1 MKVTPAFVQ
10 SEFIGLNAK
19 VMNSINP
26 YYVGISGKVID
37 ETRNTL
43 VIRHENKDKVVVKSV
58 VVFHFTMPDGT
69 IVEVD
74 GNIILGR
81 SEDRLKKRLRRRW

>member
-1 MKVTPAFVQ
+1 MRVTPAFVQ
-10 SEFIGLNAK
+10 NEFIGLNAK
-19 VMNSINP
+19 VMKSTNP
-26 YYVGISGKVID
+26 NYVGISGKVIS

-43 VIRHENKDKVVVKSV
+43 VIRHENEDKVVVKNV
-58 VVFHFTMPDGT
+58 AVFHFTMPDGT

-81 SEDRLKKRLRRRW
+81 PEDRVKKRFRRRW

>member
-1 MKVTPAFVQ
+1 MRVTPAFVQ

-19 VMNSINP
+19 VVKSTNP
-26 YYVGISGKVID
+26 NYVGISGKVIN

-43 VIRHENKDKVVVKSV
+43 VIRHEKKDQVVVKNV
-58 VVFHFTMPDGT
+58 AVFHFTMPDGT
-69 IVEVD
+69 IVEVN

-81 SEDRLKKRLRRRW
+81 PEDRVKKRLRRRW

>member
-1 MKVTPAFVQ
+1 MRVTPAFVQ
-10 SEFIGLNAK
+10 NEIIGLNAK
-19 VMNSINP
+19 VMKSTNP
-26 YYVGISGKVID
+26 NYVGISGKVIN

-43 VIRHENKDKVVVKSV
+43 IIRHENKDKIVVKNV
-58 VVFHFTMPDGT
+58 TVFYFTMPDGT

-81 SEDRLKKRLRRRW
+81 PEDRVKKQLRRRW

>member
-1 MKVTPAFVQ
+1 MRVTAAFVQ

-19 VMNSINP
+19 VVNSNNP

-43 VIRHENKDKVVVKSV
+43 VIRHENEDKVVVKNAA
-58 VVFHFTMPDGT
+58 VFHFTMPDGT

>member
-1 MKVTPAFVQ
+1 MRATPTFVQ
-10 SEFIGLNAK
+10 NEFIGLNAK
-19 VMNSINP
+19 VVKSTNP
-26 YYVGISGKVID
+26 NYVGISGKVID

-43 VIRHENKDKVVVKSV
+43 LIRHENKDKVVVKNV
-58 VVFHFTMPDGT
+58 AVFHFTMPDGT

-81 SEDRLKKRLRRRW
+81 PEDRVKKRLRRRW

>member
-1 MKVTPAFVQ
+1 MRVTPIFVQ
-10 SEFIGLNAK
+10 SEFIGLHAK
-19 VMNSINP
+19 VVKSANP
-26 YYVGISGKVID
+26 NYVGISGKVID

-43 VIRHENKDKVVVKSV
+43 VIRHENKDKVIVKNAA
-58 VVFHFTMPDGT
+58 VFHFTMSDGT